1 MTFGGDSSPE
11 KNSSS
16 LIREIDID
24 LSRPLKTTKI
34 PLTVKEMIQD
44 NSINESVDAI

>member
-11 KNSSS
+11 KSSS

-24 LSRPLKTTKI
+24 LSRPVKMTLI

-44 NSINESVDAI
+44 NSMNESVDAI